1 MKSTAARRRMRAI
14 VTAKAAARR
23 AASRMRAKREVNPR
37 RRRKKTTGKERLAK
51 LARVLSAVAASP
63 GCGAAIVRGGRPTTC
78 VTINC
83 AEHIRS
89 TGVVT

>member
-23 AASRMRAKREVNPR
+23 AASRMRAKREVNP

-83 AEHIRS
+83 AEHIRRE
-89 TGVVT
+89 